1 MLINIIIA
9 LLIGYCFGLIHPA
22 YILGKLVKGIDIRKG
37 GSNNSGASN
46 ATIVLGWKYGILTA
60 LIDIFKGTLA
70 ILLGRYILQYNNL
83 LLSLIAFAVIM
94 GHNFPFYMN
103 FKGGKGTASFI
114 GIVLA
119 LDIRLAFA
127 VILAIIVVTILTNY
141 IALGTLA
148 MYLAACILGYLYLP
162 FPYFICILA
171 LSSIGIAKH
180 IPNFIKIKNGKEIGL
195 RSTLKKK
202 K

>member
-1 MLINIIIA
+1 MLLNIIIA

-22 YILGKLVKGIDIRKG
+22 YLLGRLVKGIDIRKG

-46 ATIVLGWKYGILTA
+46 ATIVLGWKYGVLTA

-70 ILLGRYILQYNNL
+70 IMLGKYVLQYDAL
-83 LLSLIAFAVIM
+83 LLSLVAFAVII

-114 GIVLA
+114 GIALA
-119 LDIRLAFA
+119 LDMRLALA
-127 VILAIIVVTILTNY
+127 VALAIIVVTILTDY

-148 MYLAACILGYLYLP
+148 MYLVACILSYLYLP
-162 FPYFICILA
+162 PPYFICILA
-171 LSSIGIAKH
+171 LSAIGIAKH
-180 IPNFIKIKNGKEIGL
+180 IPNLIKIKNGKEIGL
-195 RSTLKKK
+195 RSTFKKK

>member
-1 MLINIIIA
+1 MIINIIIA
-9 LLIGYCFGLIHPA
+9 LLIGYCLGLIHPA

-46 ATIVLGWKYGILTA
+46 ATIVLGWKYGALTA

-70 ILLGRYILQYNNL
+70 IILGRYILQYNDQL
-83 LLSLIAFAVIM
+83 LALIAFAVII
-94 GHNFPFYMN
+94 GHNFPFYMD

-119 LDIRLAFA
+119 LDIKLTLII
-127 VILAIIVVTILTNY
+127 VLTIIVVTILTDY
-141 IALGTLA
+141 IALGTLF
-148 MYLAACILGYLYLP
+148 MYLAACILSYLYLP
-162 FPYFICILA
+162 NPYFICILV
-171 LSSIGIAKH
+171 LSAIGITKH
-180 IPNFIKIKNGKEIGL
+180 MPNFIKIKNGEEIGL
-195 RSTLKKK
+195 RSTFKKK

>member
-22 YILGKLVKGIDIRKG
+22 YILGRLVKGIDIRKG

-46 ATIVLGWKYGILTA
+46 ATIVLGWKYGVLTA
-60 LIDIFKGTLA
+60 LIDILKGTLA
-70 ILLGRYILQYNNL
+70 IMLGKYVLQYDTL
-83 LLSLIAFAVIM
+83 LLSLIAFAVII

-114 GIVLA
+114 GIALA
-119 LDIRLAFA
+119 LDMRLALSVA
-127 VILAIIVVTILTNY
+127 LAIIVVTILTDY

-148 MYLAACILGYLYLP
+148 MYLVACILSYLYLP
-162 FPYFICILA
+162 LPYFICILA
-171 LSSIGIAKH
+171 LSAIGIAKH

-195 RSTLKKK
+195 KSTFKKK

>member
-1 MLINIIIA
+1 MVINIIIA

-46 ATIVLGWKYGILTA
+46 ATIVLGWKYGVLTA

-70 ILLGRYILQYNNL
+70 IMLGKYVLQYDTL
-83 LLSLIAFAVIM
+83 LLSLIAFAVII

-114 GIVLA
+114 GIALA
-119 LDIRLAFA
+119 LDIRLALLVA
-127 VILAIIVVTILTNY
+127 LTIVAVTILTDY

-148 MYLAACILGYLYLP
+148 MYLVACILGYLYLP
-162 FPYFICILA
+162 IPYFLCILA
-171 LSSIGIAKH
+171 LSAIGITKH
-180 IPNFIKIKNGKEIGL
+180 IPNFVKIKNGKEIGL
-195 RSTLKKK
+195 RSTFKKK